1 MDSTRDAAAVG
12 DDEPVVVM
20 DPPAQAAPAAP
31 ATAAD
36 PDQDVRDLIAAR
48 DLRGAL
54 RLLMQRHG
62 AALYRFCREQLRDAA
77 LADDVHQ
84 QVFVEAYRDLER
96 FRGQSSV
103 RTWLYSIARHRC
115 LDAAKGRRRWSN
127 RFKNEAGEE
136 LSDASPAVDQRID
149 DARLR
154 DALTACLDELGEHV
168 RTAVLLRYQQGFSY
182 EDMASVCREK
192 AGTLQARVV
201 RALPVLRQCI
211 ERRTGGAL

>member
-1 MDSTRDAAAVG
+1 MDSTHDAAAVG
-12 DDEPVVVM
+12 DDEPVGVI
-20 DPPAQAAPAAP
+20 DPPAHAPPPAPVAAV
-31 ATAAD
+31 D

-62 AALYRFCREQLRDAA
+62 SALYRFCRETLRDAA

-136 LSDASPAVDQRID
+136 LADPKPSAGDRID
-149 DARLR
+149 DVRLR

-182 EDMASVCREK
+182 EDMSSVCREK

-201 RALPVLRQCI
+201 RALPVLRRCI
-211 ERRTGGAL
+211 ETRTGGAL